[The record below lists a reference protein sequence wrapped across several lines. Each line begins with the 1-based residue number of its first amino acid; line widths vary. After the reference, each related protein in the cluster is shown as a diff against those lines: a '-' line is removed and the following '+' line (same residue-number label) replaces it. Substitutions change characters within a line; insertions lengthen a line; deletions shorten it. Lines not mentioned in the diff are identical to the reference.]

1 MAEAEEEIGKKRK
14 IRAGHRSAATKLA
27 NKIKLKLDDGS
38 AAEDKQWIKQ
48 SLQSLKEKVE
58 SLKGLDN
65 QIVELHGN
73 WDISNFEFGFRVDNR
88 LWRHF
93 P

>member
-27 NKIKLKLDDGS
+27 NKIKPKLDDGS

-58 SLKGLDN
+58 
-65 QIVELHGN
+65 
-73 WDISNFEFGFRVDNR
+73 
-88 LWRHF
+88 
-93 P
+93 